1 MQIVH
6 QEERRF
12 YRDFV
17 QLAAELECGRHYHP
31 TNVQHVE
38 WLRHRIATLY
48 LAGAHAICL
57 YAEDEEPVGF
67 LLLQHDRGLEGV
79 RCFGKKGTI
88 VMFGLFDGYRSRGLG
103 VQLLLE
109 AERYVKEQGGECLYV
124 DTYAA
129 NARAIR
135 FYVRQGFIPVA
146 YHPGENGR
154 GDKGQVYLYKEL
166 A

>member
-6 QEERRF
+6 QEESPF

-17 QLAAELECGRHYHP
+17 QLAAELECGPHYDP
-31 TNVQHVE
+31 ANAQHVE
-38 WLRHRIATLY
+38 WLKHRIATLY

-57 YAEDEEPVGF
+57 YGEKGEPVGF

-88 VMFGLFDGYRSRGLG
+88 VMFGLFEGCRSRGMC

-109 AERYVKEQGGECLYV
+109 AERYLKEQGGECLYV

-129 NARAIR
+129 NAGAIR
-135 FYVRQGFIPVA
+135 FYVRQGFLPVA

-154 GDKGQVYLYKEL
+154 GDRGQVYLYKDL